1 MVQDSVTFE
10 SRNADIP
17 VALADGLLTMPCS
30 LRAFNLLNQ
39 RERPWKRMMTGLNVL
54 LSDTDFLSQNILNL
68 SLSLKEL
75 KIDQLSLTPDFLF
88 PLDTE
93 SHPLPTS
100 RSLYWPS
107 LEVVELTVPPILPS
121 GAFIDSPSTVQ
132 LCPFVCNTVSIQT
145 GDIICSILL
154 IIAIYRPV
162 DCTSNTRGSK
172 RNRRDRRLGE
182 NNL

>member
-17 VALADGLLTMPCS
+17 VALAEGLLTMPCS
-30 LRAFNLLNQ
+30 LRAFDLLNES
-39 RERPWKRMMTGLNVL
+39 ERPWKEMMTGLNVL

-68 SLSLKEL
+68 SLSLREL
-75 KIDQLSLTPDFLF
+75 KIDQLSIAPDFLF

-107 LEVVELTVPPILPS
+107 LEVMELTVPPILPS
-121 GAFIDSPSTVQ
+121 GAFIDPASTVQ
-132 LCPFVCNTVSIQT
+132 LCPLVCNPISIQA
-145 GDIICSILL
+145 GDIIWSILL
-154 IIAIYRPV
+154 MIPIYRPV
-162 DCTSNTRGSK
+162 DCISNTRDPK
-172 RNRRDRRLGE
+172 
-182 NNL
+182 